1 MSCLGILQ
9 TEIRAHLDGAGFLRR
24 DRDARALFVTDYPQ
38 RNPDAS
44 AVGQCLFD
52 NGFSVSEEGKLWR
65 IDLTP
70 SRQRMWIDA
79 LPHHAL
85 PERISD
91 ELLPLASLC
100 RSLLASGDVPSC
112 DQPWPMIRQT
122 LLLSD
127 SGEKQR
133 LWQVLSAQTAIYKRT
148 HTPLPTAA
156 AYIIIL
162 DYFDGRDKPC

>member
-1 MSCLGILQ
+1 MSCLEILQ

-38 RNPDAS
+38 RNSDAS
-44 AVGQCLFD
+44 AARQRLFD
-52 NGFSVSEEGKLWR
+52 NGFSVSEENNLWR

-70 SRQRMWIDA
+70 DRQRTWIDT
-79 LPHHAL
+79 LPRCAL
-85 PERISD
+85 PEHIPD

-100 RSLLASGDVPSC
+100 RSLLASGDATSC
-112 DQPWPMIRQT
+112 DQPWPIIRQT

-127 SGEKQR
+127 SSEKQR
-133 LWQVLSAQTAIYKRT
+133 LWQVLSAQTAICKRT